1 MVGGSTRIPDIQARL
16 VEYFGGKKPSLREKL
31 DLAVAEGATIVGN
44 MIMRGLDTN
53 FEDVTPLDIGVEVW
67 ANDRAEMDVVI
78 PKNSPY
84 NTTMT
89 KQYITYKEN

>member
-1 MVGGSTRIPDIQARL
+1 M
-16 VEYFGGKKPSLREKL
+16 
-31 DLAVAEGATIVGN
+31 AEGATIVGN

-67 ANDRAEMDVVI
+67 ADDRAEMDVVI

-89 KQYITYKEN
+89 KQYTTYKDN